1 MIIDGKQTAAQVRA
15 EVKQGVEQAVAQY
28 GTPISL
34 AVLVVGE
41 NPASAVYVRNKI
53 KACAEVGIRSI
64 EVRLP
69 ESATDEDILVEI
81 ERCNADDSIHG
92 ILLQLPLPPHC
103 HEQDLLAAI
112 DPDKD
117 VDGLHI
123 VQRGRLFCGLPAL
136 LPCTPYGVMTLLSA
150 YGIDPK
156 GKHAVVVGRSNLV
169 GKPLAMMLLNANATV
184 TVCHSR
190 TVDLPAVCR
199 TADILCVA
207 VGRAGFITED
217 MVKPGAVVIDVGINR
232 VDGKLCGDVDYDAVC
247 AKCSFITPVPGGVG
261 PMTVAML
268 MKNTLTAYLNR
279 HQ

>member
-112 DPDKD
+112 HPDKD

-232 VDGKLCGDVDYDAVC
+232 VDGKLCGDVDYDAV
-247 AKCSFITPVPGGVG
+247 APKCSLITPVPGGVG

>member
-112 DPDKD
+112 HPDKD

-232 VDGKLCGDVDYDAVC
+232 VDGKLCGDVDYDAVSP
-247 AKCSFITPVPGGVG
+247 KCSFITPVPGGVG